1 MRFSFLIAMAV
12 TLGHAAIIGVLMLWL
27 SPRSLGHQAQEV
39 KLINASLMTK
49 VPGGQGKALPKTTN
63 HPSSEAAK
71 QASNEALEPKAPNLE
86 ALDIT
91 TSDNTTSNSASS
103 PVLTATNPKNIIQPR
118 VLEPKAVPTQVVT
131 KAKSAKSSAKI
142 LPIPSKVDK
151 TSSTSPNKEIA
162 KEKKSSQVK
171 TTAKVKEKSE
181 GKKISQAQIAPKTQV
196 QTQTLAKT
204 KINAKT
210 KVINEAQTLPVKPNP
225 AAVSVVQAPQNL
237 ESPKTTKTAS
247 LAKTASSAEITS
259 SAEAAPA
266 SIDAAGSGPQGPLP
280 EALEGD
286 LILSS
291 KGQLRYPPLC
301 QRRGVSGR
309 VLVELTLDAKGTP
322 VKALALTA
330 VPRCEDFTKEA
341 LRYALSRK
349 YTLPQGRFPRGV
361 RVKLGVNFKLR

>member
-103 PVLTATNPKNIIQPR
+103 PVLTATNPKDIIQPR

-196 QTQTLAKT
+196 QTQTQAKT
-204 KINAKT
+204 KTNAKT
-210 KVINEAQTLPVKPNP
+210 KVINEAQTLPVKPNA

-247 LAKTASSAEITS
+247 LAKTAGSAAITS

-291 KGQLRYPPLC
+291 KGQLRYPPL
-301 QRRGVSGR
+301 
-309 VLVELTLDAKGTP
+309 
-322 VKALALTA
+322 
-330 VPRCEDFTKEA
+330 
-341 LRYALSRK
+341 
-349 YTLPQGRFPRGV
+349 
-361 RVKLGVNFKLR
+361 

>member
-103 PVLTATNPKNIIQPR
+103 PVLTATNPKDIIQPR

-196 QTQTLAKT
+196 QTQTQAKT
-204 KINAKT
+204 KTNAKT
-210 KVINEAQTLPVKPNP
+210 KVINEAQTDRK
-225 AAVSVVQAPQNL
+225 SVV
-237 ESPKTTKTAS
+237 
-247 LAKTASSAEITS
+247 
-259 SAEAAPA
+259 
-266 SIDAAGSGPQGPLP
+266 
-280 EALEGD
+280 
-286 LILSS
+286 
-291 KGQLRYPPLC
+291 
-301 QRRGVSGR
+301 
-309 VLVELTLDAKGTP
+309 
-322 VKALALTA
+322 
-330 VPRCEDFTKEA
+330 
-341 LRYALSRK
+341 
-349 YTLPQGRFPRGV
+349 
-361 RVKLGVNFKLR
+361 

>member
-12 TLGHAAIIGVLMLWL
+12 TLGHAAIIGALMLWL
-27 SPRSLGHQAQEV
+27 SPRSLGHQALEA

-49 VPGGQGKALPKTTN
+49 VPRGQGKAQPKTTK
-63 HPSSEAAK
+63 HPSSEATK

-86 ALDIT
+86 AFD
-91 TSDNTTSNSASS
+91 
-103 PVLTATNPKNIIQPR
+103 ATNPKDITQPQ
-118 VLEPKAVPTQVVT
+118 VLGPKAVPTQVVT

-181 GKKISQAQIAPKTQV
+181 GKKISQAQIAHKTQV

-247 LAKTASSAEITS
+247 LAKTASSAAITS

-266 SIDAAGSGPQGPLP
+266 SIGAAGSGPQGPLP

-330 VPRCEDFTKEA
+330 VSRCEDFTKEA

-361 RVKLGVNFKLR
+361 CVKLGVNFKLR

>member
-103 PVLTATNPKNIIQPR
+103 PVLTATNPKDIIQPR

-131 KAKSAKSSAKI
+131 KAKRAKSSAKI

-181 GKKISQAQIAPKTQV
+181 GKKIFQAQIAPKTQV

-237 ESPKTTKTAS
+237 ESPKTT
-247 LAKTASSAEITS
+247 KTASSAEITS

-330 VPRCEDFTKEA
+330 VSRCEDFTKEA